1 MSQQPPQGWGQP
13 PEQPPQGREPSP
25 GQQPPGW
32 GPPSGQ
38 PAWGPPPS
46 KPRGTRPWYKKKRFL
61 IPLVLVALLVVAG
74 VLSDGAQ
81 QPDGTAT
88 QQTSGSQA
96 TDAPA
101 TTEAVATT
109 REPATTAAPKP
120 ATPAAQTITGRGK
133 TASKAFTVT
142 EGMTLFR
149 LQHRG
154 QANFIV
160 DLLTSSGQD
169 VDNLVNEIGNF
180 TGATANG
187 LDAGR
192 YLFRVEADG
201 PWTIRI
207 EQPRPASGRGLPATV
222 SGRGQSVAGPFQG
235 VGEGVR
241 FALRHRGQANFIVD
255 VLDADGRDQDN
266 LANEIGTFQ
275 GSTVNNVPDG
285 VFWLN
290 IQADGQWTIALQKL

>member
-1 MSQQPPQGWGQP
+1 
-13 PEQPPQGREPSP
+13 
-25 GQQPPGW
+25 
-32 GPPSGQ
+32 
-38 PAWGPPPS
+38 
-46 KPRGTRPWYKKKRFL
+46 
-61 IPLVLVALLVVAG
+61 
-74 VLSDGAQ
+74 VLSDGAA
-81 QPDGTAT
+81 QPNGTAT
-88 QQTSGSQA
+88 QQTSGPQA
-96 TDAPA
+96 TQAPA
-101 TTEAVATT
+101 TTEAVQTT
-109 REPATTAAPKP
+109 SEPATTAAPKP

-142 EGMTLFR
+142 EGMTVFR

-154 QANFIV
+154 QSNFIV
-160 DLLTSSGQD
+160 DLLTSTGQD

-207 EQPRPASGRGLPATV
+207 EQPRPASGRSLPTTV
-222 SGRGQSVAGPFQG
+222 SGKGQSVAGPFQG

-241 FALRHRGQANFIVD
+241 FTLRHRGEANFIVD
-255 VLDADGRDQDN
+255 ILDADGQGQDN
-266 LANEIGTFQ
+266 LANEIGSFQ

-290 IQADGQWTIALQKL
+290 IQADGQWTIAMQKL